1 METPMSE
8 TPSNRDIDE
17 PEPKVA
23 LITGGAS
30 GIGRASAQKL
40 AARGATVVIADVNA
54 DQAAAT
60 AEDLGGRSVQ
70 LDVANEDAWFTTI
83 KSIVNDLGRLDVLV
97 NAAGIVG
104 DVVNGTMDRVSL
116 EDFRR
121 VMSVNVDGTFLG
133 CREALAV
140 MKKQGTGAIVN
151 IASLGA
157 YYPTLQHPGYGAS
170 KGAVT
175 SLTKTVAMYG
185 ASDGTRIRCNS
196 VHPGQIETPL
206 LAGIKDGYVERAKVT
221 GQPRKQ
227 DSLDRIPLGS
237 GAPVDV
243 GQLVSFL
250 ATPDSKYITGAE
262 FTVDGG
268 WRLVR

>member
-1 METPMSE
+1 MSE
-8 TPSNRDIDE
+8 TPSTQPNTE

-30 GIGRASAQKL
+30 GIGRASAEKL
-40 AARGATVVIADVNA
+40 AARGATVIIADV
-54 DQAAAT
+54 DPDRAAAT
-60 AEDLGGRSVQ
+60 ANELGGQSVQ
-70 LDVANEDAWFTTI
+70 LDVVSEDAWFTTVKDI
-83 KSIVNDLGRLDVLV
+83 IDEHGRLDVLV
-97 NAAGIVG
+97 NAAGIAG

-133 CREALAV
+133 CREALTA
-140 MKKQGTGAIVN
+140 MKKQGTGSIVN

-175 SLTKTVAMYG
+175 SLTKTVALYG
-185 ASDGTRIRCNS
+185 ASGGTRIRCNS

-221 GQPRKQ
+221 GQPKKQ
-227 DSLDRIPLGS
+227 DSLDRIPLG
-237 GAPVDV
+237 GGVPDDV
-243 GQLVSFL
+243 GRLVSFL
-250 ATPDSKYITGAE
+250 ATPDSSYITGAE
-262 FTVDGG
+262 ITVDGG
-268 WRLVR
+268 WRLIR

>member
-1 METPMSE
+1 MTETL
-8 TPSNRDIDE
+8 SNRDITE
-17 PEPKVA
+17 PEPQVA

-30 GIGRASAQKL
+30 GIGRASAERL

-54 DQAAAT
+54 EAAAT
-60 AEDLGGRSVQ
+60 TAKELRGRSVQ
-70 LDVANEDAWFTTI
+70 LNVVDEDAWYTTI
-83 KSIVNDLGRLDVLV
+83 KSIVDDLGRLDVLV
-97 NAAGIVG
+97 NAAGIAG

-133 CREALAV
+133 CREALNV
-140 MKKQGTGAIVN
+140 MKEQGTGAIVN

-175 SLTKTVAMYG
+175 SLTKTVALYG
-185 ASDGTRIRCNS
+185 ASGGTRIRCNS

-206 LAGIKDGYVERAKVT
+206 LAGIKDGYDERAKVT

-237 GAPVDV
+237 GDPDDV
-243 GQLVSFL
+243 GRLVTFL
-250 ATPDSKYITGAE
+250 ATPDSSYITGAE
-262 FTVDGG
+262 LTVDGG

>member
-1 METPMSE
+1 MTAAL
-8 TPSNRDIDE
+8 SNREVRE

-30 GIGRASAQKL
+30 GIGRASAERL
-40 AARGATVVIADVNA
+40 AARGGTVVIADVDA
-54 DQAAAT
+54 DQAAAV
-60 AEDLGGRSVQ
+60 ADELGGRAVQ
-70 LDVANEDAWFTTI
+70 LNVVDEDAWFTTI
-83 KSIVNDLGRLDVLV
+83 KSIVEDFGRLDVLV
-97 NAAGIVG
+97 NAAGIAG

-121 VMSVNVDGTFLG
+121 VMSINVDGTFLG
-133 CREALAV
+133 CREALTV
-140 MKKQGTGAIVN
+140 MTEQRTGAIVN
-151 IASLGA
+151 IASVGA

-175 SLTKTVAMYG
+175 SLTKTVALYG
-185 ASDGTRIRCNS
+185 ASNGSRIRCNS

-206 LAGIKDGYVERAKVT
+206 LAGIKTGYDERAKVT

-227 DSLDRIPLGS
+227 DSLDRIPLG
-237 GAPVDV
+237 GGTPEDV
-243 GQLVSFL
+243 GQLVEFL

-262 FTVDGG
+262 YTVDGG
-268 WRLVR
+268 WRLMR